1 MLFEETKETRVCSK
15 CGEEKSLSEFTVA
28 TTKKKK
34 YYNKY
39 CKECSNEQSRK
50 YRVKKRLEKGFEL
63 YESGKFAKIKRKYKK
78 ILPATDIKVC
88 RVRDSLH
95 CKR

>member
-63 YESGKFAKIKRKYKK
+63 YESGKFAKIKKK
-78 ILPATDIKVC
+78 I
-88 RVRDSLH
+88 
-95 CKR
+95 